1 MHTEIK
7 IQYNETERALSK
19 LRQTVDAWNP
29 TYPRQIGGANELE
42 VINKLNE
49 LNEQCQK
56 MLKSYQQLLMEN
68 QAATQL
74 SVEGME
80 ETDRTL
86 SSTMTL
92 SR

>member
-7 IQYNETERALSK
+7 IQYNETERALSQ
-19 LRQTVDAWNP
+19 LRQTIDAWNT

-49 LNEQCQK
+49 LNQQCQK
-56 MLKSYQQLLMEN
+56 MLESYQQLLMEN

>member
-1 MHTEIK
+1 MHTEIQ
-7 IQYNETERALSK
+7 IQYTETERSLSK
-19 LRQTVDAWNP
+19 LRQTIDAWNT

-42 VINKLNE
+42 VIHKLNI

-56 MLKSYQQLLMEN
+56 MLESYQQLLIEN
-68 QAATQL
+68 QSATQL
-74 SVEGME
+74 SVEVME

>member
-1 MHTEIK
+1 MHTEIQ
-7 IQYNETERALSK
+7 IQYSETERALSK
-19 LRQTVDAWNP
+19 LRQTIDAWNT
-29 TYPRQIGGANELE
+29 TYPKQIGGANELE

-56 MLKSYQQLLMEN
+56 MLESYQELLMEN

>member
-1 MHTEIK
+1 MHTEIQ
-7 IQYNETERALSK
+7 IQYTETERSLSK
-19 LRQTVDAWNP
+19 LRQTIDAWNT
-29 TYPRQIGGANELE
+29 TYPKQVGGANELE
-42 VINKLNE
+42 VITKLNE

-56 MLKSYQQLLMEN
+56 MLESYQQLLMEN
-68 QAATQL
+68 QSATQL

-92 SR
+92 SW

>member
-1 MHTEIK
+1 MHTEIQIK
-7 IQYNETERALSK
+7 YSETERALSK
-19 LRQTVDAWNP
+19 LRQTIDAWN
-29 TYPRQIGGANELE
+29 TAYPRQIGGANELE

-56 MLKSYQQLLMEN
+56 MLESYQQLLMEN
-68 QAATQL
+68 QSATQL

>member
-7 IQYNETERALSK
+7 IQYNETERVLSK
-19 LRQTVDAWNP
+19 LRQTIDAWNT
-29 TYPRQIGGANELE
+29 TYLKQIGGANELE

>member
-19 LRQTVDAWNP
+19 LRQTIDAWN
-29 TYPRQIGGANELE
+29 TAYPMQIGGANELE

-56 MLKSYQQLLMEN
+56 MLEGYQQLLMEN

>member
-19 LRQTVDAWNP
+19 LRQTIDAWNT

-42 VINKLNE
+42 VIHKLNE

-56 MLKSYQQLLMEN
+56 MLESYQQLLMEN

>member
-1 MHTEIK
+1 MHTEIQ
-7 IQYNETERALSK
+7 IQYTETERSLSK
-19 LRQTVDAWNP
+19 LRQTIDAWNT
-29 TYPRQIGGANELE
+29 TYPKQVGGANELE
-42 VINKLNE
+42 VITKLNE

-56 MLKSYQQLLMEN
+56 MLESYQQLLMEN
-68 QAATQL
+68 QSATQL

>member
-19 LRQTVDAWNP
+19 LRQTIDAWNT

-56 MLKSYQQLLMEN
+56 MLESYQQLLMEN

-86 SSTMTL
+86 SSAMTL

>member
-1 MHTEIK
+1 LENT
-7 IQYNETERALSK
+7 
-19 LRQTVDAWNP
+19 

-56 MLKSYQQLLMEN
+56 MLESYQQLLMEN
-68 QAATQL
+68 HAAMQL

-86 SSTMTL
+86 SSTITL

>member
-19 LRQTVDAWNP
+19 LRQTIDAWNT
-29 TYPRQIGGANELE
+29 TYPRQIGGTNELE
-42 VINKLNE
+42 VINKLNI

-56 MLKSYQQLLMEN
+56 MLESYQQLLMEN

-86 SSTMTL
+86 SSAMTL

>member
-19 LRQTVDAWNP
+19 LRQTIDAWNT

-49 LNEQCQK
+49 LNQQCQK
-56 MLKSYQQLLMEN
+56 MLESYQQLLMEN

>member
-7 IQYNETERALSK
+7 IQYNETERALSQ
-19 LRQTVDAWNP
+19 LRQTIDAWNT
-29 TYPRQIGGANELE
+29 TYPKQIGGANELE
-42 VINKLNE
+42 VIHKLNE
-49 LNEQCQK
+49 LNEECQK
-56 MLKSYQQLLMEN
+56 MLESFQQLLMEN
-68 QAATQL
+68 HAATQL

>member
-7 IQYNETERALSK
+7 IQYKETERALSK
-19 LRQTVDAWNP
+19 LRQTIDAWNT

-56 MLKSYQQLLMEN
+56 MLESYQQLLMEN
-68 QAATQL
+68 QSATQL
-74 SVEGME
+74 SVDGME

-86 SSTMTL
+86 SSAMTL

>member
-19 LRQTVDAWNP
+19 LRQTIDSWNT
-29 TYPRQIGGANELE
+29 TYPKQIGGANELE

-56 MLKSYQQLLMEN
+56 MLECYQQLLMEN

-74 SVEGME
+74 SLEGME

-86 SSTMTL
+86 SSAMTL

>member
-7 IQYNETERALSK
+7 IQYSETERALSN

-29 TYPRQIGGANELE
+29 TYPKQIGGANELE

-56 MLKSYQQLLMEN
+56 MLESYQQLLMEN

>member
-7 IQYNETERALSK
+7 IQYSETERALSK
-19 LRQTVDAWNP
+19 LRQTIDAWNT

-49 LNEQCQK
+49 LNEECQK
-56 MLKSYQQLLMEN
+56 MLESYQQLLMEN
-68 QAATQL
+68 QAATHL

>member
-1 MHTEIK
+1 MHTEIQ
-7 IQYNETERALSK
+7 IQYTETERSLSK
-19 LRQTVDAWNP
+19 LRQRIDAWIT
-29 TYPRQIGGANELE
+29 TYPKQVGGANELE
-42 VINKLNE
+42 VITKLNE

-56 MLKSYQQLLMEN
+56 MLESYQQLLMEN
-68 QAATQL
+68 QSATQL

>member
-1 MHTEIK
+1 MHTEIQ
-7 IQYNETERALSK
+7 IQYSETERAFSK
-19 LRQTVDAWNP
+19 LRQTIDAWNIA
-29 TYPRQIGGANELE
+29 YPRQIGGANELE
-42 VINKLNE
+42 VINKLNI
-49 LNEQCQK
+49 LNGQCQK
-56 MLKSYQQLLMEN
+56 MLEGYHQLLMEN
-68 QAATQL
+68 HSATQL